1 MIRRLLWFML
11 IWIPATVSGQE
22 FPYPDVP
29 DSLQS
34 PESRMDYLLDREKK
48 VLQKDASPQTILQ
61 NLSELL
67 KNE

>member
-1 MIRRLLWFML
+1 MILRFFWLTLLW
-11 IWIPATVSGQE
+11 IPVAVNAQE

-48 VLQKDASPQTILQ
+48 VLQKDASPQTTLQ